1 MTKAKKSIAFIT
13 AMAVVCL
20 AFGLF
25 AWQANKP
32 SGDSA
37 LAASA
42 EQILTLQIGN
52 PQMTV
57 NGEAREI
64 DPGRG
69 TVPQNRRSPPGP
81 FCGCGS

>member
-25 AWQANKP
+25 AWHTNKP
-32 SGDSA
+32 QGESA

-57 NGEAREI
+57 DGENVNI
-64 DPGRG
+64 DEDG
-69 TVPQNRRSPPGP
+69 TVPVIIDERTLWSM
-81 FCGCGS
+81 